1 MLEIKNLNAGYGDI
15 QVLWNI
21 NIELNLREVVAL
33 IGSNGVGKTTLINT
47 ISGLIF
53 PQSGEI
59 TFMGRNITTLIP
71 SERVEA
77 GILQVPEGRKLFS
90 GMSIEDNLLMGAFLI
105 RDKALIKSNM
115 ASIYDLFPELKERRS
130 QLAGTLS
137 GGQQQ
142 MVAIGRALMGEPR
155 LLLIDEFSL
164 GLAPVIVERL
174 AEAIKQIA
182 ATREISILIVEQ
194 DVQLGLELS
203 SRGYVLETGKVAQ
216 FGPSQELIKDERI
229 REAYLGL

>member
-1 MLEIKNLNAGYGDI
+1 MLEIKNLDAGYGDV
-15 QVLWNI
+15 QVLWDI
-21 NIELNLREVVAL
+21 NIELNMREVAAL

-59 TFMGRNITTLIP
+59 TFMGKNITTLIP
-71 SERVEA
+71 SERVKA

-105 RDKALIKSNM
+105 RDKELIKSNM

-130 QLAGTLS
+130 QLTGTLS

-142 MVAIGRALMGEPR
+142 MVAIGRALMGEPK

-164 GLAPVIVERL
+164 GLAPVVVERL

-216 FGPSQELIKDERI
+216 SGPSRELIKDNRI